1 MRAGYGAGPRH
12 LLVLLLCFVVTG
24 WVALRVA
31 GEATAGRMLLWFVG
45 AVVLHDLVLFPLYAL
60 VDRGLRAAAG
70 VPRRPAASVGV
81 RPAASAPG
89 PDDAGRAAVRLALLN
104 HVRLPALGAGLLFLV
119 YLPGVLGWGADTY
132 RAATGQERTP
142 FLGRWLAVSGALFLL
157 SAVVWV
163 IRWTRWRTVRCSR
176 DPAERG

>member
-1 MRAGYGAGPRH
+1 MRAAYGAGPRH

-45 AVVLHDLVLFPLYAL
+45 AVILHDLVLFPLYAL
-60 VDRGLRAAAG
+60 LDRGLRAAVG
-70 VPRRPAASVGV
+70 VPARPS
-81 RPAASAPG
+81 PSDAPSG
-89 PDDAGRAAVRLALLN
+89 DAGRAAARLALLN
-104 HVRLPALGAGLLFLV
+104 HVRVPALGAALLFLV

-142 FLGRWLAVSGALFLL
+142 LLGRWLVLSGALFLL
-157 SAVVWV
+157 SAVLWV
-163 IRWTRWRTVRCSR
+163 IRWVRWRTVRGSR
-176 DPAERG
+176 EPAERG

>member
-1 MRAGYGAGPRH
+1 MGELFARLRAGYGAGPRH

-60 VDRGLRAAAG
+60 LDRGLRAAVG
-70 VPRRPAASVGV
+70 VPARPSAA
-81 RPAASAPG
+81 APG
-89 PDDAGRAAVRLALLN
+89 RNEAERATARLALLN
-104 HVRLPALGAGLLFLV
+104 HVRVPALGAALLFLV

-142 FLGRWLAVSGALFLL
+142 FLGRWLVLSGALFLL

-163 IRWTRWRTVRCSR
+163 IRWARWRSVRGNR